1 MKKYVVIF
9 VAFLFLV
16 SCAPKPKINVMRYT
30 TDSFRPTNHIDVL
43 HTKPV
48 EKDYMEIAEI
58 SIRLNKKT
66 REYGVAYLKEKAKQL
81 GADAIILL
89 GERSR
94 GAVAVPVGSMLL
106 AVPLKDICAI
116 AIKYK

>member
-1 MKKYVVIF
+1 
-9 VAFLFLV
+9 
-16 SCAPKPKINVMRYT
+16 MRYT
-30 TDSFRPTNHIDVL
+30 TDSFRPTSQIDVL

-48 EKDYMEIAEI
+48 EKNYIEIAEI

-66 REYGVAYLKEKAKQL
+66 REYGVAYLREKAMEL

-94 GAVAVPVGSMLL
+94 GTVIIPVSSMLL
-106 AVPLKDICAI
+106 AAPLKDLCAI